1 MKGEFKRT
9 IFIFSFS
16 LIIAIVGG
24 QIFAQNIRRY
34 EVSIYSWLK
43 NIYYDSTVVQTGSLL
58 SEPFQKKGNLLPSVI
73 FLSGRKVFK
82 GNASTRIKNVF
93 SIKDSLICIQD
104 YSKALKQAENEKM
117 ISFDSSVFSDK
128 KIHVLGRLYLN
139 GVYANRSG
147 SLVFIDHSYSANK
160 GKSVFSAIVALV
172 YKNGKWKTGK
182 TVVYDMTN

>member
-1 MKGEFKRT
+1 MKSKFNK
-9 IFIFSFS
+9 IVFLVSFFG
-16 LIIAIVGG
+16 IVIQGCN
-24 QIFAQNIRRY
+24 QLSAQNMKRY
-34 EVSIYSWLK
+34 DAPVYSWLK

-73 FLSGRKVFK
+73 FLSGREVFK

-93 SIKDSLICIQD
+93 LIKDSLICIQD
-104 YSKALKQAENEKM
+104 YSKALKQAENEKI

-172 YKNGKWKTGK
+172 YKSRKWKTGK